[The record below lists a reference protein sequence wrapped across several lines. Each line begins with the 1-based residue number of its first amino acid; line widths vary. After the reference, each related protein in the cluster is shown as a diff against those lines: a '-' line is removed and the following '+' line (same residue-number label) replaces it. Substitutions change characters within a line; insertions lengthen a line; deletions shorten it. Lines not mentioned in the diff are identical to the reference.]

1 MKIFDYLK
9 ERDYEQLI
17 FCQDRDTGLKAIIC
31 IHDTTLGPALGGLR
45 IWDYKSEEEA
55 IVDVLR
61 LARGMT
67 YKNAAAGLDFG
78 GGKAVI
84 LGNPAQI
91 KSKELLHVFG
101 KYVDSLG
108 GRYITAE
115 DMNSTTEDI
124 ACINEVTDFVVGL
137 KEKSGNPSPITAF
150 GVYKGILAAVNE
162 VYGNL
167 DLTDK
172 VIAVQGLGM
181 VGYALCEY
189 LHKAGAQLYV
199 TDIDE
204 KKVTRAVKTL
214 NASAVAPNEIY
225 GLACDIFAPCAM
237 GAVINADTVDLFQ
250 CKIIAG
256 SANNQL
262 ADEKYG
268 EILMEKG
275 ILYIPD
281 YVINSG
287 GVINV
292 SEEMKGYNKENAMVR
307 AAAIYD
313 SVTKIIEI
321 SKKDQISTRIA
332 ADRMAEARIALEKKA
347 K

>member
-1 MKIFDYLK
+1 MKVFDYLE

-237 GAVINADTVDLFQ
+237 GAVINADTVDQFQ

-292 SEEMKGYNKENAMVR
+292 SEEMKGYNKENAMAR

-332 ADRMAEARIALEKKA
+332 ADRMAEARIAAEKKA